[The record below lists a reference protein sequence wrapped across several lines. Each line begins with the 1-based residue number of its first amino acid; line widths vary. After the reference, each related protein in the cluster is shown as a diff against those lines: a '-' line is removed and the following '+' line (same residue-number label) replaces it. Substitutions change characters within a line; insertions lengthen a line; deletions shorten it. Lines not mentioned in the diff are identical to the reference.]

1 MAKTLTMVELMRMQ
15 EPDLLHEIEEERHAI
30 AKLRHAIAA
39 GSEKNI
45 HLLQDGKKQ
54 LARMLTVLS
63 VLRRAKQLSTMPVL
77 SSTSRL

>member
-30 AKLRHAIAA
+30 AKLRHSIAA
-39 GSEKNI
+39 GSEKNT
-45 HLLQDGKKQ
+45 HLLQDAKKQ

-63 VLRRAKQLSTMPVL
+63 ALRRTKQLSTMPVL